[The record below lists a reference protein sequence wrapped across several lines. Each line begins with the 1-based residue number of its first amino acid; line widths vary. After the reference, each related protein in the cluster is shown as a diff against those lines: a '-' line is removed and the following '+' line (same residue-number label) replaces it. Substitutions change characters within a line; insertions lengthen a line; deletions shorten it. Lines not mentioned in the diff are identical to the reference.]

1 MKLAMTIM
9 VRDEADIIEA
19 MIDHHE
25 SQGVDTIIVTDN
37 GSVDGTR
44 EILERYAAAGRI
56 ELRHDPVHRK
66 QQSPVVT
73 QMARDAYTQ
82 YGADWVIN
90 ADADEFFIPV
100 DRSKTLHEVFEQ
112 IPKTYLAF
120 LVPVVNLTGAP
131 AKDGTGFGRLVY
143 RDARTDEQ
151 LERAGIRAHPT
162 PDAVHIGSPDVDVI
176 QGNHFVSMASQGSPP
191 PELAIEVLH
200 LPWRSWKQYK
210 NKVEISGRAYES
222 NPELTPSPNHH
233 GMRDYARLKAGALLP
248 YYFMRHPTPEELE
261 AGEQDGTLVRDDVL
275 ARSLTAPVPDADF
288 DKPTRKAQL
297 AFSEALRYDRDQ
309 RVRRISAGFEQQLE
323 DARTKLAE
331 TETLLT
337 TAQREAAALR
347 SRLVVRLADTAGRL
361 VRRLRRVS
369 R

>member
-1 MKLAMTIM
+1 MKLAMTVM
-9 VRDEADIIEA
+9 VRDEIDVVAA
-19 MIDHHE
+19 MLDHHLA
-25 SQGVDTIIVTDN
+25 QGVDIIIVTDN
-37 GSVDGTR
+37 GSIDGTA
-44 EILERYAAAGRI
+44 ELLQGYADRGLI

-66 QQSPVVT
+66 QQAPVVT
-73 QMARDAYTQ
+73 QMARDAYTVH
-82 YGADWVIN
+82 GADWVLN
-90 ADADEFFIPV
+90 ADADEFFLPL

-131 AKDGTGFGRLVY
+131 AKDGTGFERLVY
-143 RDARTDEQ
+143 RDVRSDEQ

-176 QGNHFVSMASQGSPP
+176 QGNHFVSMASQGQPGP
-191 PELAIEVLH
+191 DLGIEVLH

-210 NKVEISGRAYES
+210 NKVENAGRAYES

-261 AGEQDGTLVRDDVL
+261 AGLADGSFVREDYLATHLASPVADDE
-275 ARSLTAPVPDADF
+275 F
-288 DKPTRKAQL
+288 DKATRKAQF
-297 AFSEALRYDRDQ
+297 AFSQALSYDRDQ
-309 RVRRISAGFEQQLE
+309 RVQRIAAGFEHRIAELEAEQEALSSERDAVERQL
-323 DARTKLAE
+323 AT
-331 TETLLT
+331 
-337 TAQREAAALR
+337 LR
-347 SRLVVRLADTAGRL
+347 SRLVVRVTDRAARL
-361 VRRLRRVS
+361 LRR